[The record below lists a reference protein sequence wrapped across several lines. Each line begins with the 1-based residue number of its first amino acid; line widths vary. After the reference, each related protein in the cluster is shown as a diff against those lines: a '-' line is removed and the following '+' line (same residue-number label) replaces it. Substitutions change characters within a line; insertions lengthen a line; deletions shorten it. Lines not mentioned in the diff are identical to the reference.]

1 MRRRGG
7 DRVTKTVLAAFV
19 TAAVLANAAVPS
31 AGAAAPN
38 AAGAK
43 VFANNCAGCHGANGA
58 GVPGLFPSLAANP
71 YVSGDPKRVIH
82 TVKFGL
88 TGKIVANGK
97 PYDGVMPP
105 WEGTLS
111 DADIANVISYVR
123 SAWGNRA
130 AAVTVAH
137 VRAVKK

>member
-1 MRRRGG
+1 
-7 DRVTKTVLAAFV
+7 VTKTALTAFV
-19 TAAVLANAAVPS
+19 TAAVLASAAAPT
-31 AGAAAPN
+31 ANAAAPN

-58 GVPGLFPSLAANP
+58 GVPGLFPQLAANP
-71 YVSGDPKRVIH
+71 YVSGDAKRVIH

-88 TGKIVANGK
+88 TGKIVAKGK
-97 PYDGVMPP
+97 KYDGVMPA

-111 DADIANVISYVR
+111 DSDIANVISYVR
-123 SAWGNRA
+123 TTWGNHGSP
-130 AAVTVAH
+130 VTVAQ